1 VPTARTGDLERTL
14 EAGILT
20 GMAAGLPMALFMVI
34 ASATWGHAGAFTPFY
49 RIAAILDPAA
59 FEISRQEAATGS
71 PFWFEPQTAVPGA
84 CVHLALAGFFGML
97 FALLA
102 RGGRG
107 RRPAALAVAGG
118 AWGLLVAVV
127 MVPVLRL
134 AARVLGG
141 GSLIADLP
149 GQLGWPTYLA
159 MHLLYGLVLGAV
171 VALRSTRSALA

>member
-1 VPTARTGDLERTL
+1 
-14 EAGILT
+14 
-20 GMAAGLPMALFMVI
+20 MAAGVPMALFMMV
-34 ASATWGHAGAFTPFY
+34 ASAAWGHGGVYTPFY
-49 RIAAILDPAA
+49 RIAGILDPAA

-71 PFWFEPQTAVPGA
+71 PFWLEPQTALPGA

-97 FALLA
+97 FVLLM

-118 AWGLLVAVV
+118 AWGLLVALV

-141 GSLIADLP
+141 GPLIADLP
-149 GQLGWPTYLA
+149 SHLGWPTYLA
-159 MHLLYGLVLGAV
+159 MHLVYGLGLAAV
-171 VALRSTRSALA
+171 VAVGARRWAPA